1 MNPESTLPKSP
12 LPSQSTPPHSPPT
25 LLHLDPKSPLGT
37 SKPDLV
43 PCAYTTRTGTRCKIR
58 TLVPGTPYCKACID
72 KASRAIAREQQ
83 VDNRPS
89 PRIRS
94 SDPPKSPPRSL
105 SEYLSAPEFT
115 HDKSSTNLN
124 SPSEM
129 STQVKTP
136 LYAPDQNT
144 VQPSAPSNNFDS
156 VAQAFE
162 YHLARAQDPLLPPPV
177 PVPEASFTELPDSLN
192 SFGGFANFSS
202 SEPATPQI
210 TSIGLEN
217 VPPFNNV
224 PNYAPDAP
232 APPSYTPPAFESD
245 AANALRRYDSSK
257 LIIAVLW
264 YAYLKMVKYI
274 GVWAKLPRFHEKV
287 KNSDFIKEMFEPAV
301 RDQARIIGLDISNL
315 PPILSIV
322 IATAMCAIT
331 SDETF

>member
-1 MNPESTLPKSP
+1 
-12 LPSQSTPPHSPPT
+12 
-25 LLHLDPKSPLGT
+25 
-37 SKPDLV
+37 
-43 PCAYTTRTGTRCKIR
+43 
-58 TLVPGTPYCKACID
+58 
-72 KASRAIAREQQ
+72 
-83 VDNRPS
+83 
-89 PRIRS
+89 
-94 SDPPKSPPRSL
+94 
-105 SEYLSAPEFT
+105 
-115 HDKSSTNLN
+115 
-124 SPSEM
+124 M

-232 APPSYTPPAFESD
+232 APPSYTPPSYESD
-245 AANALRRYDSSK
+245 AAIGFNDYDTSG
-257 LIIAVLW
+257 LIVAVLW
-264 YAYLKMVKYI
+264 YAYLKIVKYI
-274 GVWAKLPRFHEKV
+274 GDWAKLPRFHEKV
-287 KNSDFIKEMFEPAV
+287 KKSDIINKIFEPAV
-301 RDQARIIGLDISNL
+301 RRQAQIMGLDFSKL
-315 PPILSIV
+315 PPIFALML
-322 IATAMCAIT
+322 ATTMCAIT